1 MFKLIKKFFSNY
13 FNFSGKTT
21 VKEFWLTFLS
31 LLVFEFLLW
40 ILFAVCT
47 AGAAGAGST
56 VLGALATLLIVLLV
70 LFGLA
75 IFIPCLAM
83 WCRRLRDG
91 GFSPWLILIA
101 LIPGIGGLILFI
113 LSFMPSK

>member
-31 LLVFEFLLW
+31 LMLFYFILW
-40 ILFAVCT
+40 ILLFVGITSGITALAVIF
-47 AGAAGAGST
+47 
-56 VLGALATLLIVLLV
+56 GALMAV
-70 LFGLA
+70 FGLA

-91 GFSPWLILIA
+91 GFSPWLLLIA
-101 LIPGIGGLILFI
+101 FIPGIGGLILFI

>member
-1 MFKLIKKFFSNY
+1 MVKLIKKFFSNY

-31 LLVFEFLLW
+31 LMLLEFILW
-40 ILFAVCT
+40 ILLFVGITSGITALAVIF
-47 AGAAGAGST
+47 
-56 VLGALATLLIVLLV
+56 GALMAV
-70 LFGLA
+70 FGLA

-91 GFSPWLILIA
+91 GFSPLLLLIVFV
-101 LIPGIGGLILFI
+101 PGIGGLILFI